1 MAENQSG
8 FSGYTASAHCKPEY
22 NFAHN
27 LRITDSVYNQEHIGP
42 GEHENWIGGDE
53 IDPRLLFN
61 KVFESATEKY
71 NENQK
76 RSDRKIK
83 DYYQRVLDD
92 GRFGKS
98 KTLKIG
104 NKTKTIDTSKKPIYE
119 FIIQIGNREEHPDS
133 QDSKKVMKSF
143 IDEVWKE
150 KFGKNF
156 KLIRVDYHD
165 DEYSQDKDGEYTI
178 KSPAHIHVAF
188 VPVVEKTPEEL
199 KGKGVFKLEL
209 QHSLSQACEQAGFKT
224 DHLTEEERAI
234 KNEIKANIRKAK
246 EEGNKELKEQLQEQ
260 LVAYTTYTSQQRF
273 EESVR
278 FAFAEHCRAN
288 GIEIDLTPG
297 KKHSHQNKKLYQIN
311 QEQKRLEETIEKKE
325 QLEVIVDSKIE
336 ELKQDKAD
344 FEQQKQDDLAD
355 IKKQQEQLETD
366 KSEFAEQKKSDLEE
380 IKESRN
386 SLQEDIN
393 NFAED
398 KKKAEKILER
408 ENQVAEKE
416 EAIQSA
422 KKEISTWEED
432 KKKTDDYIKQFD
444 FDANKEILKDSDITS
459 LSSPEIMEEK
469 WPLKKTGT
477 FAKENQFEYAHR
489 VVKRLWDWTKDKVKN
504 FQNKYNKLKDA
515 VKNLYKEN
523 LQLKREKEEQ
533 HQKDL
538 ENARIDKQNALKTQQ
553 EQHNKEIQE
562 LKDVIHGTKS
572 FKETKDGTLATWSYG
587 LEDYAEALFSLDK
600 KTIVNIYNEMKDKG
614 MNTVKELYEA
624 DKDLDEPKKKFLHR
638 HFERIRTIDNEI
650 DLELERKRSRG
661 YS

>member
-61 KVFESATEKY
+61 KIFEEPINKY

-92 GRFGKS
+92 GRFGKT

-104 NKTKTIDTSKKPIYE
+104 NKTKTIDISKKPIYE
-119 FIIQIGNREEHPDS
+119 FIIQIGNRDEHPDS
-133 QDSKKVMKSF
+133 QEAKKLFKEF
-143 IDEVWKE
+143 IFKVWKE

-156 KLIRVDYHD
+156 RIVRVDYHD

-246 EEGNKELKEQLQEQ
+246 EEGNKELKEQLQDQ
-260 LVAYTTYTSQQRF
+260 LIAYTTFTSQQRF

-278 FAFAEHCRAN
+278 FAFAEFCRAN
-288 GIEIDLTPG
+288 GMEIDLTPG
-297 KKHSHQNKKLYQIN
+297 KKHSHQNKQLYQLN
-311 QEQKRLEETIEKKE
+311 QEKKRLEETIEKKE

-336 ELKQDKAD
+336 ALKKDKAD
-344 FEQQKQDDLAD
+344 FEVE
-355 IKKQQEQLETD
+355 KKNLET
-366 KSEFAEQKKSDLEE
+366 EQKKNADERKEINSAIDKYNKAVEDANEYYDNKNKQIIERETAVSKREKSVETLE
-380 IKESRN
+380 
-386 SLQEDIN
+386 Q
-393 NFAED
+393 D
-398 KKKAEKILER
+398 KKVFEESK
-408 ENQVAEKE
+408 ENAEKE
-416 EAIQSA
+416 LKRKTDELETATANFNKQYTEADTYFKEQQTQFEQNKKIIDDFNNTYEEKSRKIAEWEIVEKSINDIQPEQWVDKLWKEAQTHRSMPKFLKA
-422 KKEISTWEED
+422 ISDGVKGFVAGVKKSYDKLLHGHKRYYENKNGKSVCEYSFGTQDFTEMLMDTPIDDIQKAINECKLKNKNTFREAQEEEGLSFFERHFKRAKEI
-432 KKKTDDYIKQFD
+432 
-444 FDANKEILKDSDITS
+444 
-459 LSSPEIMEEK
+459 
-469 WPLKKTGT
+469 
-477 FAKENQFEYAHR
+477 
-489 VVKRLWDWTKDKVKN
+489 
-504 FQNKYNKLKDA
+504 
-515 VKNLYKEN
+515 
-523 LQLKREKEEQ
+523 KRE
-533 HQKDL
+533 
-538 ENARIDKQNALKTQQ
+538 I
-553 EQHNKEIQE
+553 
-562 LKDVIHGTKS
+562 
-572 FKETKDGTLATWSYG
+572 
-587 LEDYAEALFSLDK
+587 
-600 KTIVNIYNEMKDKG
+600 
-614 MNTVKELYEA
+614 
-624 DKDLDEPKKKFLHR
+624 
-638 HFERIRTIDNEI
+638 ERT
-650 DLELERKRSRG
+650 LERTRGISR
-661 YS
+661 

>member
-42 GEHENWIGGDE
+42 GEHENWIGGNE
-53 IDPRLLFN
+53 IDLRLLFN
-61 KVFESATEKY
+61 NVFEEATKKY

-188 VPVVEKTPEEL
+188 IPVVEKTPEEL

-234 KNEIKANIRKAK
+234 KNEIKANIRKSK

-273 EESVR
+273 EEAVR

-297 KKHSHQNKKLYQIN
+297 KKHSHQNKQLYQIN

-336 ELKQDKAD
+336 ELNQDKAD

-355 IKKQQEQLETD
+355 IKKQQTQLETD

-380 IKESRN
+380 IEQSRN
-386 SLQEDIN
+386 SLQADIN
-393 NFAED
+393 SFAED

-459 LSSPEIMEEK
+459 LSSPEIMEEN
-469 WPLKKTGT
+469 WPLEKTGT

-489 VVKRLWDWTKDKVKN
+489 VVKKLWDWTKDKVKN

-515 VKNLYKEN
+515 VKTLYQEN
-523 LQLKREKEEQ
+523 LQLKREKKEQ
-533 HQKDL
+533 HQKD
-538 ENARIDKQNALKTQQ
+538 IDEAKKDKEQALDRQKKL
-553 EQHNKEIQE
+553 HDKKIRE
-562 LKDVIHGTKS
+562 LKDTIEGSKS
-572 FKETKDGTLATWSYG
+572 FTETKDGTMASWSYG
-587 LEDYAEALFSLDK
+587 LQNYVQMFFDTDK
-600 KTIVNIYNEMKDKG
+600 KTLANIYNEMKEKNVD
-614 MNTVKELYEA
+614 TIRELA
-624 DKDLDEPKKKFLHR
+624 ALDENKKPKEKFFHR
-638 HFERIRTIDNEI
+638 HYERARNIDKEI
-650 DLELERKRSRG
+650 ELELQRTRSHG
-661 YS
+661 I

>member
-61 KVFESATEKY
+61 KVFEAATEKY

-92 GRFGKS
+92 GRFGKT

-133 QDSKKVMKSF
+133 QEAKKLFKEF
-143 IDEVWKE
+143 IFKVWKE

-273 EESVR
+273 EEAVR

-288 GIEIDLTPG
+288 GMEIDLTPG

-344 FEQQKQDDLAD
+344 FEQQKQDELAD
-355 IKKQQEQLETD
+355 IKTQQEQLETD
-366 KSEFAEQKKSDLEE
+366 KSEFEEQKKSDLEE
-380 IKESRN
+380 IEQSRN

-393 NFAED
+393 IFEKE
-398 KKKAEKILER
+398 KK
-408 ENQVAEKE
+408 EKE
-416 EAIQSA
+416 EELATATANFNKQYEEADSYF
-422 KKEISTWEED
+422 KEQQ
-432 KKKTDDYIKQFD
+432 KQFD
-444 FDANKEILKDSDITS
+444 ENQKVIDDFNNTYDEKSRKIADWELAEKTINNIQPEQWVENLWNEAKVHRSMPKFLKSISDGVKGFVAGIKKSYDKILHGHKRFYEDRTGKSVCEYSFGTQDFTEMLMDTPIDDIQKAINECKLKNKSTFREASQEEGLSFFERHFKRAKEI
-459 LSSPEIMEEK
+459 
-469 WPLKKTGT
+469 
-477 FAKENQFEYAHR
+477 
-489 VVKRLWDWTKDKVKN
+489 
-504 FQNKYNKLKDA
+504 
-515 VKNLYKEN
+515 
-523 LQLKREKEEQ
+523 KRE
-533 HQKDL
+533 
-538 ENARIDKQNALKTQQ
+538 I
-553 EQHNKEIQE
+553 
-562 LKDVIHGTKS
+562 
-572 FKETKDGTLATWSYG
+572 
-587 LEDYAEALFSLDK
+587 
-600 KTIVNIYNEMKDKG
+600 
-614 MNTVKELYEA
+614 
-624 DKDLDEPKKKFLHR
+624 
-638 HFERIRTIDNEI
+638 ERT
-650 DLELERKRSRG
+650 LERHRGISR
-661 YS
+661 

>member
-61 KVFESATEKY
+61 NVFEEATKKY

-104 NKTKTIDTSKKPIYE
+104 NKTKNIDTSKKPIYE

-165 DEYSQDKDGEYTI
+165 DEYSQNKDGEYTI

-188 VPVVEKTPEEL
+188 IPVVEKTPEEL

-234 KNEIKANIRKAK
+234 KSEIKANIKKAK

-273 EESVR
+273 EEAVR
-278 FAFAEHCRAN
+278 FAFAEHCRNN
-288 GIEIDLTPG
+288 GIKIDLTPG
-297 KKHSHQNKKLYQIN
+297 KKHSHQNKQLYQIN

-336 ELKQDKAD
+336 ELNQDKAD

-380 IKESRN
+380 IEQSRN

-477 FAKENQFEYAHR
+477 FAKENQYEYAHR
-489 VVKRLWDWTKDKVKN
+489 VVKRLWNWTKDKVKN
-504 FQNKYNKLKDA
+504 FQTKYNKLKDA
-515 VKNLYKEN
+515 VKTLYQEN
-523 LQLKREKEEQ
+523 LQLKREKQEQ
-533 HQKDL
+533 HQKD
-538 ENARIDKQNALKTQQ
+538 IDEAKKDKEQALDRQKKL
-553 EQHNKEIQE
+553 HDKEIRE
-562 LKDVIHGTKS
+562 LKDTIEGSKS
-572 FKETKDGTLATWSYG
+572 FTETKDGTKASWSYG
-587 LEDYAEALFSLDK
+587 LQNYVQMFFDTDK
-600 KTIVNIYNEMKDKG
+600 KTLANIYNEMKEKNVDTIG
-614 MNTVKELYEA
+614 ELA
-624 DKDLDEPKKKFLHR
+624 ALDENKKPEEKFFHR
-638 HFERIRTIDNEI
+638 HYERARTIDKEI
-650 DLELERKRSRG
+650 ELELQRTRSRG
-661 YS
+661 R